1 MALTSMV
8 ATFGNMLWF
17 YFLPTYYSTRFS
29 ASPTQ
34 ISLIY
39 AAWVA
44 IGGLGSTPAGALA
57 DIIGRKTVIVIS
69 SFVSALS
76 IFILAISHNFLLSA
90 LALPISG
97 LGSSFFLV
105 SNTLIAESV
114 GRERRGAA
122 FGYFSALSSVAAA
135 ASPLLGGITIAS
147 KGYFPLFVTGG
158 FLTLAA
164 AIARAYLL
172 KETLHLSNQTKR
184 SISFGD
190 YVSSARSIL
199 RNRSLLV
206 LVLAYSIYNLFVQQ
220 SSFIT
225 PLYASKVLG
234 YSTVTSGILFSS
246 MLFAVALSKI
256 YFGKLSDKIGRK
268 KVVELS
274 WILESATVY
283 LFVFAN
289 SLPVAIAG
297 VGLWMLFGA
306 MDAPAINAW
315 LAEAADAGT
324 RGLSMGIFYTITF
337 LPTVPAVVLSGYL
350 FSIGPRL
357 PFYANSAVS
366 IFALILLFAFSRT
379 PENFSDN
386 P

>member
-1 MALTSMV
+1 MA

-17 YFLPTYYSTRFS
+17 YFLPAYYSTEFS

-57 DIIGRKTVIVIS
+57 DVIGRKSIIVIS
-69 SFVSALS
+69 SFISAFS
-76 IFILAISHNFLLSA
+76 IFILAISHSFILSA

-114 GRERRGAA
+114 RGSQRGSA
-122 FGYFSALSSVAAA
+122 FGYFSAMSSLAAA

-147 KGYFPLFVTGG
+147 RGYFPLFVIGG
-158 FLTLAA
+158 ILTLAA
-164 AIARAYLL
+164 ALARMWFL
-172 KETLHLSNQTKR
+172 KETLQYSNPTKKT
-184 SISFGD
+184 ISFLNYAD
-190 YVSSARSIL
+190 TARNIL
-199 RNRSLLV
+199 RNKSLLV
-206 LVLAYSIYNLFVQQ
+206 LIIAYSVYNLFVQQ

-225 PLYASKVLG
+225 PLYATKVLG
-234 YSTVTSGILFSS
+234 YGTITSGILFSS
-246 MLFAVALSKI
+246 LLAAVALSKI
-256 YFGKLSDKIGRK
+256 FFGKLSDKIGRK

-274 WILESATVY
+274 WICESAIVY

-297 VGLWMLFGA
+297 IGLWMLFGA

-315 LAEAADAGT
+315 LADATEPKT
-324 RGLSMGIFYTITF
+324 RGLSMGIFYTMTF
-337 LPTVPAVVLSGYL
+337 LPTVPAVIVSGYL

-366 IFALILLFAFSRT
+366 LVALVLLLAFSRT
-379 PENFSDN
+379 ASAFSETQ
-386 P
+386 